1 MLQFL
6 AQEVNMIEDSI
17 PFNAQ
22 KLLLYGLDGVQ
33 FIRGREKKEALWKCL
48 IA

>member
-6 AQEVNMIEDSI
+6 AEVIMIEDSI

-22 KLLLYGLDGVQ
+22 KLLYGLAGLQ
-33 FIRGREKKEALWKCL
+33 FIRGRKRDRKRLYGDV
-48 IA
+48 

>member
-6 AQEVNMIEDSI
+6 AEEVNMIEDSI

-22 KLLLYGLDGVQ
+22 KLLLYGLAGVQ
-33 FIRGREKKEALWKCL
+33 FIRGRKRDRKRLYGN
-48 IA
+48 I